1 MLKSDLRKEYK
12 QKRRLLDGRERLRR
26 DDLLLLQ
33 FQQLNFTGIQTI
45 LTYWPM
51 ANHAEPNTHL
61 FNGYLRHM
69 MPDMRFAY
77 PVVQNKTDINAV
89 LINEETVYQT
99 NQWGITE
106 PEAGLEITPTAIDM
120 VLVPLLVFDEKGYR
134 VGYGKGYYDRFLSL
148 CSPNTSIIGFSYFE
162 PIPFI
167 SDTHEFDIPL
177 SLGITPQH
185 IYEF

>member
-1 MLKSDLRKEYK
+1 MLKSDLRTEYK
-12 QKRRLLDGRERLRR
+12 QKRKLLEVRERHRL

-33 FQQLNFTGIQTI
+33 FQQLNFAGIHTV
-45 LTYWPM
+45 LTYWPI

-69 MPDMRFAY
+69 MPDIRFAY
-77 PVVQNKTDINAV
+77 PVVQNKTDINV
-89 LINEETVYQT
+89 VSINEETVYTT

-106 PEAGLEITPTAIDM
+106 PEVELVIAPTAIDM
-120 VLVPLLVFDEKGYR
+120 VLVPLLVFDKKGHR
-134 VGYGKGYYDRFLSL
+134 VGFGKGYYDRFLSQ
-148 CSPNTSIIGFSYFE
+148 CSPETIFVGFSYFE
-162 PIPFI
+162 PIAFI

-177 SLGITPQH
+177 NLGITPQR